1 MRQVY
6 ELSTDDMV
14 KLIEEALDN
23 QVDCSGA
30 KVGGAAGSTEV
41 TGIVDKKTGNVLSF
55 PFDYNMNEDD
65 FKASVKNHFLL
76 NNG

>member
-6 ELSTDDMV
+6 ELSTEDMV
-14 KLIEEALDN
+14 ALIEEALEN

-30 KVGGAAGSTEV
+30 KVGGSAGTTEV
-41 TGIVDKKTGNVLSF
+41 IGIKDKKTGNELKF

-76 NNG
+76 NN

>member
-6 ELSTDDMV
+6 EMSTDDMV

-23 QVDCSGA
+23 KVDCSNA
-30 KVGGAAGSTEV
+30 KVGGGAGTTAV
-41 TGIVDKKTGNVLSF
+41 VGIKDKESGKDLSF

-65 FKASVKNHFLL
+65 FKMSVKNHFLL
-76 NNG
+76 DN

>member
-6 ELSTDDMV
+6 ELSTEDMV

-23 QVDCSGA
+23 QVDCSAA
-30 KVGGAAGSTEV
+30 KVGGGAGSTV
-41 TGIVDKKTGNVLSF
+41 ISGIIDKKTGNNLSF

-65 FKASVKNHFLL
+65 FKMSVKNHFLL

>member
-6 ELSTDDMV
+6 ELSTEDMV

-23 QVDCSGA
+23 QVDCSEA
-30 KVGGAAGSTEV
+30 KVGGGAGSTAV
-41 TGIVDKKTGNVLSF
+41 TGIKDKKTGNVLSF

-65 FKASVKNHFLL
+65 FKMSVKNHFLL

>member
-30 KVGGAAGSTEV
+30 KVGGGAGTTAV
-41 TGIVDKKTGNVLSF
+41 TGIIDKKTGNVLSF

-65 FKASVKNHFLL
+65 FKMSVKNHFLL